1 MSQKSAIVSLPIINA
16 NESKYD
22 DCVNILRTYEK
33 WIAEIYVQAGLL
45 DEIPHTDNP
54 PVPEGPAAPGQTN
67 AHRQDTND
75 DPMREMKTPFP
86 GEICRSQRF
95 AVRFTHSIFNFF
107 EHCSPFKL
115 VMWRTKAS
123 LLQYTYSFL
132 HKAES
137 VNQIG
142 TLKYFREK
150 YNRRNAT
157 PSKVLD
163 SYEGSEELFLS
174 VGKAYIIT
182 AVLNFFGMSDLEDTP
197 SLHKFPQNIARESTE
212 NKKKY
217 FDDAFGKFIDK
228 FLLQK
233 VNANDF
239 K

>member
-1 MSQKSAIVSLPIINA
+1 MLSGSHTASL
-16 NESKYD
+16 
-22 DCVNILRTYEK
+22 
-33 WIAEIYVQAGLL
+33 
-45 DEIPHTDNP
+45 
-54 PVPEGPAAPGQTN
+54 
-67 AHRQDTND
+67 
-75 DPMREMKTPFP
+75 
-86 GEICRSQRF
+86 
-95 AVRFTHSIFNFF
+95 IFL

-150 YNRRNAT
+150 YNKRNAT

-163 SYEGSEELFLS
+163 SYEGNEELFLS
-174 VGKAYIIT
+174 VGNAYIIT
-182 AVLNFFGMSDLEDTP
+182 AVLNCFGMSDLEDTL
-197 SLHKFPQNIARESTE
+197 SLHKFPQNIARERTE
-212 NKKKY
+212 NKTKN
-217 FDDAFGKFIDK
+217 FDEAFGKFIGK

>member
-1 MSQKSAIVSLPIINA
+1 
-16 NESKYD
+16 
-22 DCVNILRTYEK
+22 
-33 WIAEIYVQAGLL
+33 
-45 DEIPHTDNP
+45 
-54 PVPEGPAAPGQTN
+54 
-67 AHRQDTND
+67 
-75 DPMREMKTPFP
+75 
-86 GEICRSQRF
+86 
-95 AVRFTHSIFNFF
+95 
-107 EHCSPFKL
+107 
-115 VMWRTKAS
+115 MWHTKAS

-132 HKAES
+132 HKAET

-182 AVLNFFGMSDLEDTP
+182 AVLNIFGMSDLEDTL

-212 NKKKY
+212 NKTKY

-228 FLLQK
+228 FLSQK

-239 K
+239 LNDDYAFCCIFLAVLVMQMKDTAAKGDRNRNLINQKLCCQLFSYYLFIFLLFLNGVKNTTFFCSEKFYLWKHISINLVALKVKMHRQILPVIFVQ